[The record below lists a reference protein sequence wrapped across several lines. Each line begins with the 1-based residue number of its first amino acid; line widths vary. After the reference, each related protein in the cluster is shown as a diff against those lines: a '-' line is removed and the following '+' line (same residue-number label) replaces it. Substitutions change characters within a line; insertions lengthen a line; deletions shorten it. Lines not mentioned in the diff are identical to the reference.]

1 MKRSFIIISVA
12 GIFAILL
19 VSSLIVV
26 TFKQELKDLIPGE
39 SSRVSKD
46 LPPEFDRLAEVW
58 NLLKQEHVD
67 SATIDAEVLSEGAV
81 KGLLLALNDPYAS
94 YLNAEQFKMESSDY
108 QGYFEGI
115 GAQVTMRNGQLI
127 IIAPMPGSPA

>member
-1 MKRSFIIISVA
+1 MKKSLVISVA
-12 GIFAILL
+12 SIFALL
-19 VSSLIVV
+19 LFSSLIVV
-26 TFKQELKDLIPGE
+26 TFKQELTGLMQGK
-39 SSRVSKD
+39 SSGNSMG

-58 NLLKQEHVD
+58 SLIQKEHVD
-67 SATIDAEVLSEGAV
+67 REIIDAEVLSEGAV

-108 QGYFEGI
+108 QGYFEGS
-115 GAQVTMRNGQLI
+115 GAQVTMRDGHLI